1 MPVIRRAPHDGRGLA
16 VLRTLGLA
24 AACLLLAV
32 APPRTVLYGYSPPA
46 SDRERDFEA
55 SFLDVPSAQGALDVA
70 TQIAQRPHYA
80 GTPGDRDLAISM
92 RDKLREYGFETDLE
106 TLTAQVDAPK
116 KLSLQLILNE
126 PVAPPTAQPEPE
138 PSASP
143 HGRRRP
149 APARV
154 AAARTPRR
162 ARGAGIVTLDLR
174 EQPIPGDEATA
185 ASGLPLP
192 FNAGSADGNVLAPLV
207 YAAHGLAGDYAELS
221 RHNVDVRGAV
231 VLIRYGA
238 QFRGSLAERA
248 QRHGAAGV
256 IFYNDPA
263 DDGFARGPVYP
274 SGPWRP
280 STSIERGTV
289 GAGIKIP
296 TLPISANNAQLL
308 LAALRGPEGP
318 KPWAGALA
326 VAYPYARGP
335 AQVRLSVSLSRRT
348 TTLWNTIG
356 RIRGTRGE
364 QYVIIGAH
372 RDAWAYGVGDNGS
385 GISTLLEL
393 ARGYGFL
400 LKSGWHP
407 LRTIVV
413 AGWDGEEIGTLGS
426 IAYVKRHR
434 EELLTGGVA
443 YLNADED
450 VVGPRFSADAA
461 AAIAP
466 AVVDAARSVDDP
478 VAPTRSIFEQWAA
491 DRQTPTPTADAP
503 GGGSDHA
510 PFLFDVGT
518 PVANLAFTGPFGVY
532 HSNDDTL
539 QFATS
544 ISDPGFVRHRAAAQL
559 YGLLAMRLAGAE
571 AVPYAFSAYVPQM
584 RGAIAQLKQHATT
597 TRTSVDLSALQATVD
612 TFAATATRYDALTA
626 RAADVASADRSLEA
640 ARTLDLIAYSA
651 DGYAANLF
659 PELERALDDANASAF
674 AIALTRTRNA
684 IAHAAD
690 LLAGAPGMEIA
701 PTPAPRRTPAPRHA
715 PPPRRPSP
723 RR

>member
-1 MPVIRRAPHDGRGLA
+1 LNGRGLA
-16 VLRTLGLA
+16 ALRTLGLA
-24 AACLLLAV
+24 AACLLLAA

-46 SDRERDFEA
+46 SNHERGFEA
-55 SFLDVPSAQGALDVA
+55 AFLDVPSAQGALDVA
-70 TQIAQRPHYA
+70 TQVALRPHYA
-80 GTPGDRDLAISM
+80 GSPGDHDLAIYM
-92 RDKLREYGFETDLE
+92 RDKLREYGFEADLE
-106 TLTAQVDAPK
+106 TLTAQVDTPK
-116 KLSLQLILNE
+116 KLGVQLIPNE
-126 PVAPPTAQPEPE
+126 PVATPEPTVE
-138 PSASP
+138 PAPSASP
-143 HGRRRP
+143 NGRRRP
-149 APARV
+149 AAPKLELRI
-154 AAARTPRR
+154 PRR
-162 ARGAGIVTLDLR
+162 ARGPALVTLDLR
-174 EQPIPGDEATA
+174 EAPIPGDDATA
-185 ASGLPLP
+185 TSGLTLP
-192 FNAGSADGNVLAPLV
+192 FNAGSADGNVRAPLV
-207 YAAHGLAGDYAELS
+207 YAAHGLEADYAELR
-221 RHNVDVRGAV
+221 RHDVDVRGAI

-238 QFRGSLAERA
+238 QFRGTLAERA

-274 SGPWRP
+274 NGPWRP
-280 STSIERGTV
+280 PTSVERGTV

-296 TLPISANNAQLL
+296 TLPISATNAQLL

-335 AQVRLSVSLSRRT
+335 AQVRLSVSLNRRT

-364 QYVIIGAH
+364 QYVIVGAH
-372 RDAWAYGVGDNGS
+372 RDAWLYGVGDNGS

-407 LRTIVV
+407 LRTVVV

-466 AVVDAARSVDDP
+466 AVAEAARSVEDP
-478 VAPTRSIFEQWAA
+478 TAPNRSIFEQWAA
-491 DRQTPTPTADAP
+491 ERQIATPTADAP

-518 PVANLAFTGPFGVY
+518 PVANLAFTGPLGAY
-532 HSNDDTL
+532 HSGYDTL

-559 YGLLAMRLAGAE
+559 YGILAMRLAGSE
-571 AVPYAFSAYVPQM
+571 AVPYDFSAYVPLM
-584 RGAIAQLKQHATT
+584 RAAIAQLVQGATA
-597 TRTSVDLSALQATVD
+597 TRTAADTSTLQAAVD
-612 TFAATATRYDALTA
+612 AFAATATRYDALTA
-626 RAADVASADRSLEA
+626 RAANIASADRSLEA
-640 ARTLDLIAYSA
+640 ARILDLVAYSA

-659 PELERALDDANASAF
+659 PDLERALVDANASGF
-674 AIALTRTRNA
+674 AIAATRTRNA
-684 IAHAAD
+684 IAHATD
-690 LLAGAPGMEIA
+690 VLAGAPGMEVA
-701 PTPAPRRTPAPRHA
+701 PPPAAPRR
-715 PPPRRPSP
+715 PPVRRPP
-723 RR
+723 VRRPATQH